1 MVICTAT
8 MKNYLKLLR
17 FLKGNVKVLGLA
29 TLCMFFSAIFDGVQ
43 LSLLVPLTDKI
54 LSNNKIVIPGKI
66 PPFLATFV
74 DKINTMPSMTLLSIL
89 VIAVIVMFIFKGFF
103 GFWYGYL
110 MNDASQRVMRDIRA
124 RLYEKIQ
131 NLSLDYFSKRRSGE
145 LIARITNDV
154 QVIENA
160 VSYGVTDLVYQT
172 FRIIIF
178 VSFIF
183 FICFKMAVPKLAIMA
198 FILFPT
204 IALPMKYIG
213 KRLKK
218 ISRSTQEKMADINS
232 LLFETI
238 SGIRIVKAFCMEQY
252 EMNRFKSQNQDFYK
266 LKMKS
271 IKRSLAL
278 GPITEFFGALFG
290 VAICYWMGSEVI
302 NGRISFGVFVLFF
315 GSTMSLISPLK
326 KLTNVHVINQ
336 QALAASER
344 IYEVLESQPTVVEK
358 PGARDLDIIE
368 SNIVIQNVNFAYD
381 KESGE
386 VLKDINLEIK
396 VGDLVAIVGPTGA
409 GKSTL
414 ANLVPRF
421 YDPTGGTV
429 SIDGTNLKDVA
440 FKSLR
445 RQIGMV
451 TQETILF
458 NDTVRANVAYG
469 NLEASTDE
477 IESAARR
484 AFAHQFITNMPE
496 GYNTRIGDRGF
507 RLSGGEKQRIAIARA
522 ILRNPPILILDEATS
537 QLDSESER
545 FVQEALDEL
554 MQGRTVICIAH
565 RLSTIKKATK
575 IVVLEQGRI
584 VGLGKH
590 EDLMASCSLYQ
601 RLYETQFKM

>member
-1 MVICTAT
+1 

-17 FLKGNVKVLGLA
+17 FLKGNTKVLGLA
-29 TLCMFFSAIFDGVQ
+29 TLCMFFSAVFDGFQ
-43 LSLLVPLTDKI
+43 LSLLVPMTDKI
-54 LSNNKIVIPGKI
+54 LSNNKIVVPGKI
-66 PPFLATFV
+66 PAFLASII
-74 DKINTMPSMTLLSIL
+74 DKINATDAMTLLRMMI
-89 VIAVIVMFIFKGFF
+89 IGVIVMFVLKGFF
-103 GFWYGYL
+103 DFWYGYL
-110 MNDASQRVMRDIRA
+110 MNDASQRIMRDMRS
-124 RLYEKIQ
+124 RLYETIQ
-131 NLSLDYFSKRRSGE
+131 NLSLDYFSKKRGGE

-154 QVIENA
+154 QVVENA
-160 VSYGVTDLVYQT
+160 VSYGVTDLVYQS
-172 FRIIIF
+172 FRIVIFASFVIF
-178 VSFIF
+178 V
-183 FICFKMAVPKLAIMA
+183 CFKMSLPKVTIVVL
-198 FILFPT
+198 ILFPVV
-204 IALPMKYIG
+204 ALPMKYIG

-218 ISRSTQEKMADINS
+218 ISRSSQEKMADINS
-232 LLFETI
+232 LLIETI
-238 SGIRIVKAFCMEQY
+238 SGVRIVKAFCMEKY
-252 EMNRFKSQNQDFYK
+252 ESSRFKSQNQDFYK

-278 GPITEFFGALFG
+278 GPITELVGAFFG

-302 NGRISFGVFVLFF
+302 KGHISFGVFVLFF

-326 KLTNVHVINQ
+326 KLANVHVINQ

-344 IYEVLESQPTVVEK
+344 IYEVLDSRPSVVEK
-358 PGARDLDIIE
+358 VNAQDLPVISQNIDIRG
-368 SNIVIQNVNFAYD
+368 VDFGYD
-381 KESGE
+381 VESGQ
-386 VLKDINLEIK
+386 VLKGIDLEIR

-414 ANLVPRF
+414 VNLVPRF
-421 YDPTGGTV
+421 YDPLVGSV
-429 SIDGTNLKDVA
+429 SVDGINLKEVS

-445 RQIGMV
+445 GQMGMV

-458 NDTVRANVAYG
+458 NDTVRVNIAYG
-469 NLEASTDE
+469 NLEASMAE
-477 IESAARR
+477 IESAAQK
-484 AFAHQFITNMPE
+484 AFAHQFIMNMPD

-522 ILRNPPILILDEATS
+522 ILKNPPILILDEATS

-554 MQGRTVICIAH
+554 MEGRTVICIAH

-575 IVVLEQGRI
+575 IVVLEGGKI

-590 EDLMASCSLYQ
+590 EDLMVSCSLYQ